1 MSSTS
6 IYENLPLKKL
16 DSESESLKN
25 SQNIPDKQKK
35 RKSTPDIQKISPQ
48 NNIPKKPKSSRSIS
62 EMFFNRNHEAND
74 TEAREIVDDKA
85 ADDSSKKV
93 QSTPT
98 SALDDGYESCN
109 STPLVSGRAKPSK
122 HHSNQATNI
131 VLTCTLRKK
140 DLHVQ
145 LEEDE
150 KGYESFVLS
159 TSSSQAGEVDPDSPN
174 VPDESRETWGSSADF
189 LLSIIGFAVDLAN
202 VWRFPYLCYKNGGG
216 R

>member
-98 SALDDGYESCN
+98 STLDDGYESCN
-109 STPLVSGRAKPSK
+109 STPLVSGLYVAFIFVCCVFHEKVAIRQSPKDAKNCGVLGLVNMMKSVMSTAVTLFFYEVICRGGSK
-122 HHSNQATNI
+122 SQTTRPNQMFVSLINA
-131 VLTCTLRKK
+131 LT
-140 DLHVQ
+140 
-145 LEEDE
+145 
-150 KGYESFVLS
+150 G
-159 TSSSQAGEVDPDSPN
+159 
-174 VPDESRETWGSSADF
+174 GSINS
-189 LLSIIGFAVDLAN
+189 
-202 VWRFPYLCYKNGGG
+202 
-216 R
+216 

>member
-85 ADDSSKKV
+85 GDDSSKKV

-109 STPLVSGRAKPSK
+109 STPLVSGLYVALY
-122 HHSNQATNI
+122 I
-131 VLTCTLRKK
+131 CLLR
-140 DLHVQ
+140 
-145 LEEDE
+145 
-150 KGYESFVLS
+150 F
-159 TSSSQAGEVDPDSPN
+159 PR
-174 VPDESRETWGSSADF
+174 ESRNSPVSEGCQKLWGSWPCKHDEICDVDCGHVIF
-189 LLSIIGFAVDLAN
+189 L
-202 VWRFPYLCYKNGGG
+202 
-216 R
+216 